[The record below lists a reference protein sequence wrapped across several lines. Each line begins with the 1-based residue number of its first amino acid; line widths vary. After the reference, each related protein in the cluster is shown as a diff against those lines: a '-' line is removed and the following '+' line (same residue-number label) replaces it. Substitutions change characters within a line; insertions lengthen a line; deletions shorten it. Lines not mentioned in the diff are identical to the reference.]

1 MVIDLEHF
9 ASWRVQHPVLIG
21 YHLQDGNSAKLLTGC
36 SIVYQASHFWVLYH
50 GIGPMDS
57 MPMCPLVRL
66 LGYKVVPG
74 LDFIFK
80 KLFHLTRDKEAILN
94 RVCGSLVYAKVI
106 LCGSGVDTTRAA
118 VSWLVR
124 ERSRF
129 YLFMPPV
136 QQSICFSA
144 REDMNQRSHLLR
156 PGLRCLFI

>member
-9 ASWRVQHPVLIG
+9 ASWRVYHPVLIG
-21 YHLQDGNSAKLLTGC
+21 YRLQDGNSAKLLTGC
-36 SIVYQASHFWVLYH
+36 SIVYQASCFWVLYN

-94 RVCGSLVYAKVI
+94 RVCWITCTRKGDLVWQW
-106 LCGSGVDTTRAA
+106 C
-118 VSWLVR
+118 
-124 ERSRF
+124 
-129 YLFMPPV
+129 
-136 QQSICFSA
+136 
-144 REDMNQRSHLLR
+144 
-156 PGLRCLFI
+156 